1 MVLWLDGQQNS
12 LLVIIAYLIEELNL
26 FAEVLALQAD
36 SLQELHMRGLFLFWH
51 RLSLIQDSNLNLL
64 TEFASQEDGI
74 EFARL

>member
-36 SLQELHMRGLFLFWH
+36 SLQELHMRGLFLFRH

-64 TEFASQEDGI
+64 TEFASQED
-74 EFARL
+74 